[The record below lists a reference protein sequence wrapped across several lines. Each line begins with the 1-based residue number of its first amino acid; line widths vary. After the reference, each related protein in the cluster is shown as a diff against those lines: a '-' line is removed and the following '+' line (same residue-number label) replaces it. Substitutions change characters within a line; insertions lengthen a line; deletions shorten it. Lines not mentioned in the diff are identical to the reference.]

1 VGQLKSW
8 YREEQ
13 KAASKAKGAQ
23 SGDECQRTSDENEA
37 TFTEGIVRAVNSGTT
52 FVAAKI

>member
-8 YREEQ
+8 YWEEQ